1 MEEVKKKINRTEALG
16 LVKEKIKNKNLVNH
30 CLAVEV
36 IMGMLA
42 RELNKKAG
50 SDIYEEEK
58 WAMTGLVHDIDYD
71 QTADDP
77 QRHSIVGADFL
88 KDLGFPDDIVYAVK
102 AHNET
107 HGIPLKSEMDKALYA
122 SDPISGLIVAA
133 ALIRPEKKLKT
144 VNSDSVMKRFGEKAF
159 ARGANRQQIKECEKL
174 GFTLEEFIGIALSA
188 MQTIDKELGL

>member
-1 MEEVKKKINRTEALG
+1 MEEIKKKINRTEALG
-16 LVKEKIKNKNLVNH
+16 LVKKKIKNKNLINH

-36 IMGMLA
+36 IMKALA
-42 RELNKKAG
+42 RGLNRKAG

-88 KDLGFPDDIVYAVK
+88 KDLGFTDDIVYAVK
-102 AHNET
+102 AHNEI
-107 HGIPLKSEMDKALYA
+107 HGIPLISEMDKALYA
-122 SDPISGLIVAA
+122 ADPISGLIVAA
-133 ALIRPEKKLKT
+133 ALIRPEKKLRAI
-144 VNSDSVMKRFGEKAF
+144 NPDSVMKRFGEKAF

-174 GFTLEEFIGIALSA
+174 GFTLKEFIDISLSA
-188 MQTIDKELGL
+188 MQAIDRELGL